1 MRLPAAIE
9 SAWEAVAARY
19 DVLAKR
25 FLPKPAVATPG
36 NSKRGSIAASLFLLS
51 AGWLIV
57 ALVAT
62 AFLLTELYSRA
73 LDTSLQETLE
83 FQVETLTD
91 LTLLSSTPT
100 SEEIKVADPRFDR
113 TGSGWYWAIRDDTG
127 DLLNFSNSYVGMVLD
142 PLPGAFDA
150 NNSKTAVLTD
160 PFDIKIRVLERL
172 VKVNDVPLHIMVTGS
187 LDEILQLV
195 DEFRGQTL
203 IVLGAVAIMLAV
215 MSTIV
220 ARIALRP
227 VGRLRREVERVR
239 EGEAAA
245 LTEVYPAELAPLSDE
260 INELLR
266 SNAQI
271 VERARNQVGNLAHG
285 LKTPIAVLRN
295 EAASD
300 KKNPLA
306 RVVSS
311 ETEKMSQLVTT
322 YLDRAR
328 ISARST
334 VVGKR
339 ADATHVMLRLTRVMQ
354 KLNPR
359 VTIAM
364 VRPDASLPWFR
375 GDEGDLEEMAGNL
388 LDNACKWAKSSIGV
402 TVIAERNGQTTNLLV
417 KIDDD
422 GPGLTEEEAVKVLR
436 RGVRLDE
443 KTPGSGLGLDIVKEL
458 VDVYGGS
465 LQLKRSVLGGLLA
478 ELRLPAAKVAGFR
491 TFASIRKE

>member
-1 MRLPAAIE
+1 MSTDSPTWRDRIGGWFRPRE
-9 SAWEAVAARY
+9 QTSTQ
-19 DVLAKR
+19 
-25 FLPKPAVATPG
+25 PKG
-36 NSKRGSIAASLFLLS
+36 RRGSIAAALFLLS

-73 LDTSLQETLE
+73 LDNSLVETLE
-83 FQVETLTD
+83 FHVETLTD
-91 LTLLSSTPT
+91 LSLLSESPK
-100 SEEIKVADPRFDR
+100 SDQIRVADPRFDR
-113 TGSGWYWAIRDDTG
+113 TGSGWYWAIRAEDG
-127 DLLNFSNSYVGMVLD
+127 ELLNFSNSYVGMVLG
-142 PLPGAFDA
+142 PLPGPFDSTNA
-150 NNSKTAVLTD
+150 KTAVVTD
-160 PFDIKIRVLERL
+160 PFGTKIRVIERA
-172 VKVNDVPLHIMVTGS
+172 VTVNGVPLHIMVTGS
-187 LDEILQLV
+187 LDEILSLV

-220 ARIALRP
+220 ARLALRP
-227 VGRLRREVERVR
+227 IGRLRREVERVR
-239 EGEAAA
+239 EGDAPSV
-245 LTEVYPAELAPLSDE
+245 TGSYPAEIAPLSEE

-266 SNAQI
+266 ANAQI

-295 EAASD
+295 EAGAHKS
-300 KKNPLA
+300 NLLA
-306 RVVSS
+306 KVVST

-328 ISARST
+328 LAARSA
-334 VVGKR
+334 VVGKK

-402 TVIAERNGQTTNLLV
+402 TVVAERRDGTTNLLIKV
-417 KIDDD
+417 DDD
-422 GPGLTEEEAVKVLR
+422 GPGLTEEEATKVLR

>member
-1 MRLPAAIE
+1 MKLLDAIR
-9 SAWEAVAARY
+9 SAWGTLTE
-19 DVLAKR
+19 R
-25 FLPKPAVATPG
+25 FVPKPATPG

-91 LTLLSSTPT
+91 LALLSPSPS
-100 SEEIKVADPRFDR
+100 SEEIRVADPRFDR
-113 TGSGWYWAIRDDTG
+113 TGSGWYWAIRDDNG

-160 PFDIKIRVLERL
+160 PFDTKIRVLERL
-172 VKVNDVPLHIMVTGS
+172 VTINGLPLHIMVTGS

-227 VGRLRREVERVR
+227 VGRLRREVEQVR

-245 LTEVYPAELAPLSDE
+245 LTQAYPAELAPLSDE

-295 EAASD
+295 EADAD
-300 KKNPLA
+300 RKNPLA
-306 RVVSS
+306 KVVAS
-311 ETEKMSQLVTT
+311 ETEKMSQLVST

-328 ISARST
+328 LAARSS

-354 KLNPR
+354 KLNAR

-364 VRPDASLPWFR
+364 ARPDASLPWFR
-375 GDEGDLEEMAGNL
+375 GDESDLEEMAGNL
-388 LDNACKWAKSSIGV
+388 LDNACKWARSAIGV
-402 TVIAERNGQTTNLLV
+402 TVVAERNGQTTNLLI